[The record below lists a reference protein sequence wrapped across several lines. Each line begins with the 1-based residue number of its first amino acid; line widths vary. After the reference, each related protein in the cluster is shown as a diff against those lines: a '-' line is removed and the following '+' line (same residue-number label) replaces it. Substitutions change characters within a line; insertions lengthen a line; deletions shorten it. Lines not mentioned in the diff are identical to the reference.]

1 MKQGDIYLPGQHQV
15 KGIMKDRINVSDRLN
30 TNFFEGLPAK
40 RRRFLESNLK
50 RVEYASGAPIIK
62 QGRSGQFLGILE
74 SGQIKLENTH
84 NQTRALGAGDYF
96 GVEMLQDGKPSA
108 HTVIAQA
115 ETVLWVLNR
124 SDWMTPSPTSVSRT
138 INSGISRHKKAGWKV
153 LVAALTIIMV
163 LFTLGPI
170 LVDTANNSIPDLMV
184 EAGRPDLAEK
194 YLKFVISWQPDSAR
208 IYGDLGD
215 ILVLQSKGEEAIEVY
230 QQAIGMDEYLPWIH
244 NNLGVLLLEGDG
256 AELAIDHFLK
266 ALNLNPQNIEAYRN
280 LGNAY
285 YALGQWGAAANAYQY
300 ALDLDSTLMDTR
312 ANWAGINLYESQLE
326 QARQAWQEVLLDD
339 PRHLMALQ
347 GLGVIS
353 LLEENPDQALL
364 FLDAALFIDPEDPNT
379 HLYLGLALEAAGKPA
394 EAAAEYKYIVDM
406 GSDLELYSL
415 ADTLL
420 EVVLD

>member
-1 MKQGDIYLPGQHQV
+1 MADM
-15 KGIMKDRINVSDRLN
+15 IMKDRNTVPDRLN
-30 TNFFEGLPAK
+30 MDFFEGLPAK

-50 RVEYASGAPIIK
+50 RIEHPSGAPIIK

-84 NQTRALGAGDYF
+84 NQTRTLEAGEYF

-108 HTVIAQA
+108 HTVTAQT
-115 ETVLWVLNR
+115 ETVLWILNR
-124 SDWMTPSPTSVSRT
+124 SDWMKPSPPSGSGS
-138 INSGISRHKKAGWKV
+138 IKSGIPNQKKTGWRM
-153 LVAALTIIMV
+153 LVAALALMMV

-184 EAGRPDLAEK
+184 ESGRPDLAEK
-194 YLKFVISWQPDSAR
+194 YLKFVISWQPESAR

-230 QQAIGMDEYLPWIH
+230 QQAISMDEYLPWIH
-244 NNLGVLLLEGDG
+244 NNLGVLLLEGDA

-266 ALNLNPQNIEAYRN
+266 ALNLNPQNIEAYHN

-285 YALGQWGAAANAYQY
+285 YALGQWQAAANAYQF

-312 ANWAGINLYESQLE
+312 ADWAGINLYESQLE
-326 QARQAWQEVLLDD
+326 QARQAWEEVLLDY

-353 LLEENPDQALL
+353 LLEENPNQALL
-364 FLDAALFIDPEDPNT
+364 YLDAARYIDPENPNT
-379 HLYLGLALEAAGKPA
+379 HLYLGLALEAVGKPE

-406 GSDLELYSL
+406 GSDPELYDL
-415 ADTLL
+415 ADILL

>member
-1 MKQGDIYLPGQHQV
+1 
-15 KGIMKDRINVSDRLN
+15 
-30 TNFFEGLPAK
+30 
-40 RRRFLESNLK
+40 
-50 RVEYASGAPIIK
+50 
-62 QGRSGQFLGILE
+62 
-74 SGQIKLENTH
+74 
-84 NQTRALGAGDYF
+84 
-96 GVEMLQDGKPSA
+96 
-108 HTVIAQA
+108 
-115 ETVLWVLNR
+115 
-124 SDWMTPSPTSVSRT
+124 
-138 INSGISRHKKAGWKV
+138 
-153 LVAALTIIMV
+153 MV

-170 LVDTANNSIPDLMV
+170 LVDTANNSIPELMV

-215 ILVLQSKGEEAIEVY
+215 VLVLQSKGEEAIEVY

-285 YALGQWGAAANAYQY
+285 YALGQWQAAANAYQY
-300 ALDLDSTLMDTR
+300 ALDLDSTLLDTR
-312 ANWAGINLYESQLE
+312 ADWAGINLYESQLE

-364 FLDAALFIDPEDPNT
+364 YLDAARFIDPEDPNT
-379 HLYLGLALEAAGKPA
+379 HLYLGLAFEAAGKPA

-406 GSDLELYSL
+406 SSDPELYDL
-415 ADTLL
+415 AGTLL